1 MKNWKAPSK
10 ILLLF
15 VICLTVFLVLRLLV
29 PTEYAALVLGIPG
42 FILVGY
48 MANLGAHMV
57 RNPPPP
63 PPPPPPPGNP
73 DDETRT
79 DPQ

>member
-63 PPPPPPPGNP
+63 PPPPGNP